1 MSSKAK
7 LRSKLAHDGP
17 EPFSGLVMRS
27 QSRYTGASSAAPA
40 LGYALPTAPLLTWK
54 GW

>member
-7 LRSKLAHDGP
+7 LRSKHAHDGP

-27 QSRYTGASSAAPA
+27 QSRYTGASSAA
-40 LGYALPTAPLLTWK
+40 LTHLADQK
-54 GW
+54 SEAQAAQVTY